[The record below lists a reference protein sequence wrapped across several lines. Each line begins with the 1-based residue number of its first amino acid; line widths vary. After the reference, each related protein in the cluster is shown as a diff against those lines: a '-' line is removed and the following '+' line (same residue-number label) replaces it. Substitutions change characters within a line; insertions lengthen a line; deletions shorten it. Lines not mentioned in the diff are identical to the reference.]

1 MPQKVTGK
9 RKATGEPKRSGGSS
23 EDAAEPELLGKES
36 EAESNNKSSKRQ
48 KSRPKFLHEE
58 VASGES
64 ATANQLK
71 GSKSSVQLRS
81 MREESQYL
89 VVMALLESSSF
100 QIILTFV
107 QI

>member
-48 KSRPKFLHEE
+48 KSRFCTT
-58 VASGES
+58 VV
-64 ATANQLK
+64 
-71 GSKSSVQLRS
+71 GS
-81 MREESQYL
+81 
-89 VVMALLESSSF
+89 VVRNS
-100 QIILTFV
+100 
-107 QI
+107 